1 MMCCPVTVVIRCHV
15 TVLPCHCCDVLP
27 CADVEPLPVRA
38 HYTCHSSLAYGADWC
53 RLHFHPAPA
62 ADTESPDSQHHPAP
76 ATDTEGPDNQPHP
89 APAADTESP
98 DSQPHPAPAT
108 DTEGPDSARETASQL
123 GALTHR
129 LLASCSF
136 YDHSLQL
143 WRCSV

>member
-1 MMCCPVTVVIRCHV
+1 M
-15 TVLPCHCCDVLP
+15 LP

-53 RLHFHPAPA
+53 RLHFHPAP
-62 ADTESPDSQHHPAP
+62 P
-76 ATDTEGPDNQPHP
+76 
-89 APAADTESP
+89 
-98 DSQPHPAPAT
+98 T
-108 DTEGPDSARETASQL
+108 DTEGPDSQPRPASQPHPASHP
-123 GALTHR
+123 GAPTQR

>member
-1 MMCCPVTVVIRCHV
+1 M
-15 TVLPCHCCDVLP
+15 
-27 CADVEPLPVRA
+27 RA

-62 ADTESPDSQHHPAP
+62 ADTE
-76 ATDTEGPDNQPHP
+76 
-89 APAADTESP
+89 
-98 DSQPHPAPAT
+98 
-108 DTEGPDSARETASQL
+108 GPDSARQTASQL
-123 GALTHR
+123 GTLTHR

>member
-1 MMCCPVTVVIRCHV
+1 MMCCPVTAVRCC
-15 TVLPCHCCDVLP
+15 CHCDDVLP

-53 RLHFHPAPA
+53 RLHFHPDPA
-62 ADTESPDSQHHPAP
+62 TDTESPDSQH
-76 ATDTEGPDNQPHP
+76 
-89 APAADTESP
+89 
-98 DSQPHPAPAT
+98 HPAPAT

>member
-1 MMCCPVTVVIRCHV
+1 M
-15 TVLPCHCCDVLP
+15 
-27 CADVEPLPVRA
+27 EPLPVRA

-62 ADTESPDSQHHPAP
+62 ADTEGPDSR
-76 ATDTEGPDNQPHP
+76 PHP
-89 APAADTESP
+89 APAADTEGP
-98 DSQPHPAPAT
+98 DSQPHPAPPA
-108 DTEGPDSARETASQL
+108 DTEGPDSARQTASQL

>member
-1 MMCCPVTVVIRCHV
+1 M
-15 TVLPCHCCDVLP
+15 
-27 CADVEPLPVRA
+27 RA

-62 ADTESPDSQHHPAP
+62 ADTE
-76 ATDTEGPDNQPHP
+76 G
-89 APAADTESP
+89 P
-98 DSQPHPAPAT
+98 DSQPHPAPPA
-108 DTEGPDSARETASQL
+108 DTEGPDSACQTASQL